1 LEGSKTVW
9 PLADEEDVVE
19 DGNSVLQTQRSAEPV
34 SKSRFRDC
42 AGVPMETVARYRAF
56 CSTSWACNLSVLCLQ
71 KVLNPTYWHV
81 ACLTTGVFH
90 GEHVAVN
97 TRLATNTLIVSELPS
112 LADLL
117 DST

>member
-1 LEGSKTVW
+1 
-9 PLADEEDVVE
+9 
-19 DGNSVLQTQRSAEPV
+19 
-34 SKSRFRDC
+34 
-42 AGVPMETVARYRAF
+42 
-56 CSTSWACNLSVLCLQ
+56 
-71 KVLNPTYWHV
+71 
-81 ACLTTGVFH
+81 LTTGVFH